1 MLEVKTI
8 FLIFVLIFIL
18 GRNFGVIFIQKRNR
32 YLFAIGFIG
41 FYSICLI
48 IGFFDISN
56 TRVDILIS
64 GSLIISAVYMIA
76 HHVYVIIHDNKIK

>member
-8 FLIFVLIFIL
+8 FLIFALIFVL
-18 GRNFGVIFIQKRNR
+18 GRNFGVVFELKRNR

-41 FYSICLI
+41 FYSICFI
-48 IGFFDISN
+48 IGIFDISN
-56 TRVDILIS
+56 NRVNILIS
-64 GSLIISAVYMIA
+64 GSLIVSAVYMLA